1 MYPLILIVF
10 IITAE
15 TFPQY
20 TRRIATGLLNS
31 HADTLDIIVYLKVS
45 PQYTLAQ
52 KVKSQY
58 SDELHQIQAQI
69 DTVLHRYRLRSP
81 TPQVNE
87 HVPKFTAT
95 DKEILHQLIKQRE
108 QILTH
113 ERAELAHQLR
123 IALAPYYADI
133 NKVITSLGGHVKYTY
148 LTVSA
153 IAARVPKH
161 AVEVIADNTLVAYV
175 GEDRI
180 MHAQLNISTH
190 AICVDPFWEHGF
202 RGGVYDG
209 GILDTGVDIYHPA
222 LNDIAWFEAVFHES
236 GQHSPWYADD
246 PDTTD
251 DLQGHGTHVAGIA
264 FSTGSID
271 WEDYKGVA
279 YGIAYEDNT
288 YGFNMKAGWRDTNG
302 WGRMY
307 WSDAMAAIDWAVTHP
322 VDQVE
327 AINLSVGACTSV
339 DETDFSRFL
348 DATVDIWD
356 VFISVAAGN
365 YNPDNPCTRWIHDPA
380 ISYNAAAVA
389 GMTHYGTIDRADD
402 YIMWWSALGPT
413 PNGRRKPDIAA
424 PGHGI
429 TSTNNEWENNGTLD
443 DFIGLS
449 GTSMAAPH
457 VMGAALLLMDAGVPS
472 DPKIIKALLI
482 RNSEPWS
489 SPYYEEVSW
498 SDSSGW
504 GYINLSTTWAH
515 LSDYF
520 VFNLKPKGQ
529 YGDYK
534 LFKGYMFEDDRAILV
549 WNRHAIYSGDEP
561 PNTYYDLNNIDIRL
575 YDHNTGAIVDYDNTV
590 NDNVHEVTAETD
602 GEYVIKV
609 YSQDTQFE
617 GVTSEEVVL
626 ATPEGFVEASPPAF
640 IIRIKHPE
648 PILPG
653 ATFPMVVEVENY
665 GDVSAFNVSLNVN
678 IPAEFTIISGETS
691 QNLGTILPNSAKS
704 SDTLVLI
711 APTTT
716 GEYVVEAF
724 AYSQSYNEAYE
735 RCDSSVM
742 HISLPIRLSLLQC
755 VDGGSGYC
763 SQNSPIL
770 QFGLRMESI
779 DTIVV
784 EWTSGIRMLITGGF
798 VTNGIMDIS
807 EPNLPGPY
815 PLDVVDVGTNWLHLC
830 WEDNST
836 NEDGFQIERAIS
848 PDGPFTTIAT
858 VGANVTYYIDDGL
871 TPHTTYYYRVCGV
884 ISEPNFTAYSPYSN
898 VAYATTGEP
907 PISLAQTRVVDGG
920 SGYCSQNS
928 PVLQFGLFNTFTIDT
943 IFVYWPSGII
953 AYYTDVEFNQLIDID
968 EPHLP
973 APYPLSI
980 TEIGNTSLWLYWQDN
995 SIDEDG
1001 FRIERAASPDGPFS
1015 PIATVGANVTEYMD
1029 DNLTPHTTYYYR
1041 VCGFI
1046 SEPDFVAYSPYSNVA
1061 YAITG
1066 EPPVSLTQIRV
1077 VDGGSGYC
1085 SQNSHVLQF
1094 GLSYMFTIDT
1104 IFVYWPSGIIDTIVD
1119 VEADQQLTIVEGTTV
1134 NQPPLPFSLIA
1145 PQDGG
1150 YVNFADTFDWQ
1161 DAVDNIPQGDIV
1173 YYDLYISSDPNFST
1187 NVIVIDSLME
1197 SQYPVA
1203 NVPWSKHMM
1212 LTNHTFKRWRKHPDI
1227 VSFYRN
1233 KHSTKSNEYYWKV
1246 KAYDRYGAIT
1256 WSNETWQFE
1265 LDTIAP
1271 TTPIIISP
1279 IDVYLNTDTV
1289 NFIWSQSVSKAITS
1303 KATTKLLLYDITS
1316 PYKATKFPKNIASA
1330 PVHYV
1335 FELDTTV
1342 NFSSSIIIDTVD
1354 DTSYTVYGLID
1365 ANYYWRISAYDDAGN
1380 QSNWSYATFGI
1391 DRTPPEIV
1399 NFTHYNDTSGVDSLA
1414 VYATV
1419 YDALAGLDSLLLLY
1433 NVDDTGWVHQ
1443 TMTPIDTNTFVGWLT
1458 DVAGH
1463 HVHYFLRA
1471 VDKAIPPNVNITDTV
1486 SFLIVPVE
1494 EGLHPQPD
1502 IEISHHISYV
1512 KFILRGRNITLSI
1525 YDVAG
1530 RLLLRRRSP
1539 CEVIFKPASSG
1550 VYFWHTSGSICRSD
1564 KIVVIE

>member
-10 IITAE
+10 VIT
-15 TFPQY
+15 TDVFPQY
-20 TRRIATGLLNS
+20 TGRIATGLLNS
-31 HADTLDIIVYLKVS
+31 HADTLNVIVYLKVS

-87 HVPKFTAT
+87 HVPKFTSA

-133 NKVITSLGGHVKYTY
+133 SKIITSLGGHVKYTY

-236 GQHSPWYADD
+236 GQHNPWYADD

-380 ISYNAAAVA
+380 ISYNAVAVA

-489 SPYYEEVSW
+489 SPYYEGVSW

-626 ATPEGFVEASPPAF
+626 ATPECFVEASPPAF

-678 IPAEFTIISGETS
+678 IPPEFTIISGETS

-742 HISLPIRLSLLQC
+742 HVSLPIRLSLLQC

-784 EWTSGIRMLITGGF
+784 EWTSGIRMLIMGNF
-798 VTNGIMDIS
+798 VTNGIMDID
-807 EPNLPGPY
+807 EPNLPAPY
-815 PLDVVDVGTNWLHLC
+815 PLDIVDAGMDWLYLC

-836 NEDGFQIERAIS
+836 N
-848 PDGPFTTIAT
+848 
-858 VGANVTYYIDDGL
+858 
-871 TPHTTYYYRVCGV
+871 
-884 ISEPNFTAYSPYSN
+884 
-898 VAYATTGEP
+898 
-907 PISLAQTRVVDGG
+907 
-920 SGYCSQNS
+920 
-928 PVLQFGLFNTFTIDT
+928 
-943 IFVYWPSGII
+943 
-953 AYYTDVEFNQLIDID
+953 
-968 EPHLP
+968 
-973 APYPLSI
+973 
-980 TEIGNTSLWLYWQDN
+980 
-995 SIDEDG
+995 EDG
-1001 FRIERAASPDGPFS
+1001 FRIERAASPDGPFA
-1015 PIATVGANVTEYMD
+1015 PIATVGANITEYMD

-1061 YAITG
+1061 YATTG

-1094 GLSYMFTIDT
+1094 GLSYMFTVDT

-1119 VEADQQLTIVEGTTV
+1119 VEADQQLTIVEGATV

-1145 PQDGG
+1145 PQDSS

-1161 DAVDNIPQGDIV
+1161 DAVDNHPQGDIV

-1187 NVIVIDSLME
+1187 NVIVIDSLTE

-1203 NVPWSKHMM
+1203 NVPWPKHMM
-1212 LTNHTFKRWRKHPDI
+1212 LTNHTFKRLRKHPDI

-1289 NFIWSQSVSKAITS
+1289 NFIWSQSVSKAITT
-1303 KATTKLLLYDITS
+1303 KATTTKLLLYDIAS
-1316 PYKATKFPKNIASA
+1316 PYKATKFPKNVPSA

-1342 NFSSSIIIDTVD
+1342 NFSSPIIIDTVD
-1354 DTSYTVYGLID
+1354 DTSYTAYGLID

-1399 NFTHYNDTSGVDSLA
+1399 NFTHYNDTSGVDSLP

-1433 NVDDTGWVHQ
+1433 NVDDTGWLYQ

-1458 DVAGH
+1458 GVAGH

-1512 KFILRGRNITLSI
+1512 KFILRGRDITLSI
-1525 YDVAG
+1525 YDVTG
-1530 RLLLRRRSP
+1530 RLLLQRRSP

-1564 KIVVIE
+1564 KIVIVK

>member
-10 IITAE
+10 VIT
-15 TFPQY
+15 TDVFPQY
-20 TRRIATGLLNS
+20 TGRIATGLLNS
-31 HADTLDIIVYLKVS
+31 HADTLNVIVYLEVS

-87 HVPKFTAT
+87 HVPKFTAA

-123 IALAPYYADI
+123 
-133 NKVITSLGGHVKYTY
+133 
-148 LTVSA
+148 
-153 IAARVPKH
+153 
-161 AVEVIADNTLVAYV
+161 
-175 GEDRI
+175 
-180 MHAQLNISTH
+180 
-190 AICVDPFWEHGF
+190 
-202 RGGVYDG
+202 
-209 GILDTGVDIYHPA
+209 
-222 LNDIAWFEAVFHES
+222 
-236 GQHSPWYADD
+236 
-246 PDTTD
+246 
-251 DLQGHGTHVAGIA
+251 
-264 FSTGSID
+264 
-271 WEDYKGVA
+271 
-279 YGIAYEDNT
+279 
-288 YGFNMKAGWRDTNG
+288 
-302 WGRMY
+302 
-307 WSDAMAAIDWAVTHP
+307 
-322 VDQVE
+322 
-327 AINLSVGACTSV
+327 
-339 DETDFSRFL
+339 
-348 DATVDIWD
+348 
-356 VFISVAAGN
+356 
-365 YNPDNPCTRWIHDPA
+365 
-380 ISYNAAAVA
+380 
-389 GMTHYGTIDRADD
+389 
-402 YIMWWSALGPT
+402 
-413 PNGRRKPDIAA
+413 
-424 PGHGI
+424 
-429 TSTNNEWENNGTLD
+429 
-443 DFIGLS
+443 
-449 GTSMAAPH
+449 
-457 VMGAALLLMDAGVPS
+457 
-472 DPKIIKALLI
+472 
-482 RNSEPWS
+482 
-489 SPYYEEVSW
+489 
-498 SDSSGW
+498 
-504 GYINLSTTWAH
+504 
-515 LSDYF
+515 
-520 VFNLKPKGQ
+520 
-529 YGDYK
+529 
-534 LFKGYMFEDDRAILV
+534 
-549 WNRHAIYSGDEP
+549 
-561 PNTYYDLNNIDIRL
+561 
-575 YDHNTGAIVDYDNTV
+575 TGAIVDYDNTV

-678 IPAEFTIISGETS
+678 IPPEFTIISGETS

-784 EWTSGIRMLITGGF
+784 EWTSGIRMLIMGNF
-798 VTNGIMDIS
+798 VTNGIMDID
-807 EPNLPGPY
+807 EPNLPAPY
-815 PLDVVDVGTNWLHLC
+815 PLDIVDAGMDWLYLC

-836 NEDGFQIERAIS
+836 NEDGFRIERAAS
-848 PDGPFTTIAT
+848 PDGPFSPIAT
-858 VGANVTYYIDDGL
+858 VGANITEYMDDNL
-871 TPHTTYYYRVCGV
+871 TPHTTYYYRVCGF
-884 ISEPNFTAYSPYSN
+884 ISEPDFVAYSPYSN

-907 PISLAQTRVVDGG
+907 PVSLTQTRVVDGG

-928 PVLQFGLFNTFTIDT
+928 HVLQFGLFNTFTIDT
-943 IFVYWPSGII
+943 IFVYWPSGIT
-953 AYYTDVEFNQLIDID
+953 AYYMDVEINQLIDID

-1001 FRIERAASPDGPFS
+1001 FRIERATSPDGPFS

-1029 DNLTPHTTYYYR
+1029 DDLTPHTTYYYR

-1061 YAITG
+1061 YATTG

-1094 GLSYMFTIDT
+1094 GLSYMFTVDT

-1145 PQDGG
+1145 PQDSS

-1161 DAVDNIPQGDIV
+1161 DAVDNHPQGDIV
-1173 YYDLYISSDPNFST
+1173 YYDLYISNDPNFST
-1187 NVIVIDSLME
+1187 NVIVIDSLTE

-1203 NVPWSKHMM
+1203 NVPWPKHMM
-1212 LTNHTFKRWRKHPDI
+1212 LTNHTFKRLRKHPDI

-1303 KATTKLLLYDITS
+1303 KATTTKLLLYDITS

-1342 NFSSSIIIDTVD
+1342 NFSSPIIIDTVD
-1354 DTSYTVYGLID
+1354 DTSYTAYGLID

-1399 NFTHYNDTSGVDSLA
+1399 NFTHYNDTSGVDSLP

-1433 NVDDTGWVHQ
+1433 NVDDTGWLYQ

-1458 DVAGH
+1458 GVAGH

-1512 KFILRGRNITLSI
+1512 KFILRGRDITLSI
-1525 YDVAG
+1525 YDVTG
-1530 RLLLRRRSP
+1530 RLLLQRRSP

-1564 KIVVIE
+1564 KIVIVK

>member
-10 IITAE
+10 VITADA
-15 TFPQY
+15 FPQY
-20 TRRIATGLLNS
+20 TGRIATGLLNS
-31 HADTLDIIVYLKVS
+31 HADTLDVIAYLKVS

-58 SDELHQIQAQI
+58 SDELHQIQVQI
-69 DTVLHRYRLRSP
+69 DTLLHRYRLRSP

-87 HVPKFTAT
+87 HVPKLTSA
-95 DKEILHQLIKQRE
+95 DKEILYQLIKQRE

-123 IALAPYYADI
+123 
-133 NKVITSLGGHVKYTY
+133 
-148 LTVSA
+148 
-153 IAARVPKH
+153 
-161 AVEVIADNTLVAYV
+161 
-175 GEDRI
+175 
-180 MHAQLNISTH
+180 
-190 AICVDPFWEHGF
+190 
-202 RGGVYDG
+202 
-209 GILDTGVDIYHPA
+209 
-222 LNDIAWFEAVFHES
+222 
-236 GQHSPWYADD
+236 
-246 PDTTD
+246 
-251 DLQGHGTHVAGIA
+251 
-264 FSTGSID
+264 
-271 WEDYKGVA
+271 
-279 YGIAYEDNT
+279 
-288 YGFNMKAGWRDTNG
+288 
-302 WGRMY
+302 
-307 WSDAMAAIDWAVTHP
+307 
-322 VDQVE
+322 
-327 AINLSVGACTSV
+327 
-339 DETDFSRFL
+339 
-348 DATVDIWD
+348 
-356 VFISVAAGN
+356 
-365 YNPDNPCTRWIHDPA
+365 
-380 ISYNAAAVA
+380 
-389 GMTHYGTIDRADD
+389 
-402 YIMWWSALGPT
+402 
-413 PNGRRKPDIAA
+413 
-424 PGHGI
+424 
-429 TSTNNEWENNGTLD
+429 
-443 DFIGLS
+443 
-449 GTSMAAPH
+449 
-457 VMGAALLLMDAGVPS
+457 
-472 DPKIIKALLI
+472 
-482 RNSEPWS
+482 
-489 SPYYEEVSW
+489 
-498 SDSSGW
+498 
-504 GYINLSTTWAH
+504 
-515 LSDYF
+515 
-520 VFNLKPKGQ
+520 
-529 YGDYK
+529 
-534 LFKGYMFEDDRAILV
+534 
-549 WNRHAIYSGDEP
+549 
-561 PNTYYDLNNIDIRL
+561 
-575 YDHNTGAIVDYDNTV
+575 TGAIVDYDNTV
-590 NDNVHEVTAETD
+590 NDNVHEVTAKTD
-602 GEYVIKV
+602 AEYVIKV

-626 ATPEGFVEASPPAF
+626 ATPEGFVEASLPAF

-648 PILPG
+648 PILRG

-665 GDVSAFNVSLNVN
+665 GNVSAFNVSLNVN
-678 IPAEFTIISGETS
+678 IPAEFTIVSGETS

-742 HISLPIRLSLLQC
+742 HISPPIRLSLLQC

-784 EWTSGIRMLITGGF
+784 EWTSGIRMLIMGNF
-798 VTNGIMDIS
+798 VTNGIMDID
-807 EPNLPGPY
+807 EPNLPAPY
-815 PLDVVDVGTNWLHLC
+815 PLDIVDVSMDWLYLR

-836 NEDGFQIERAIS
+836 NEDGF
-848 PDGPFTTIAT
+848 
-858 VGANVTYYIDDGL
+858 
-871 TPHTTYYYRVCGV
+871 
-884 ISEPNFTAYSPYSN
+884 
-898 VAYATTGEP
+898 
-907 PISLAQTRVVDGG
+907 
-920 SGYCSQNS
+920 
-928 PVLQFGLFNTFTIDT
+928 
-943 IFVYWPSGII
+943 
-953 AYYTDVEFNQLIDID
+953 
-968 EPHLP
+968 
-973 APYPLSI
+973 
-980 TEIGNTSLWLYWQDN
+980 
-995 SIDEDG
+995 
-1001 FRIERAASPDGPFS
+1001 RIERATSPDGPFS

-1029 DNLTPHTTYYYR
+1029 DDLTPHTTYYYR

-1061 YAITG
+1061 YATTG

-1094 GLSYMFTIDT
+1094 GLFNMFTVDT
-1104 IFVYWPSGIIDTIVD
+1104 IFVYWPSGIIDTIVG

-1187 NVIVIDSLME
+1187 NVIVIDSLVE
-1197 SQYPVA
+1197 SKYPVA
-1203 NVPWSKHMM
+1203 NVPWPKHMM
-1212 LTNHTFKRWRKHPDI
+1212 LTNHTFKRWRKHSDI

-1289 NFIWSQSVSKAITS
+1289 NFIWSQSVSKAITT
-1303 KATTKLLLYDITS
+1303 KATTKLLPYDIAS
-1316 PYKATKFPKNIASA
+1316 PYKATKFPKNVASA

-1342 NFSSSIIIDTVD
+1342 NFSSPIIIDTVD
-1354 DTSYTVYGLID
+1354 DTSYTTYGLID

-1399 NFTHYNDTSGVDSLA
+1399 NFTHYNDTSGVDSLP

-1443 TMTPIDTNTFVGWLT
+1443 TMTPIDTNIFVGWLT

-1471 VDKAIPPNVNITDTV
+1471 VDKAIPPNVNVTDTV
-1486 SFLIVPVE
+1486 SFLILPVE
-1494 EGLHPQPD
+1494 EGLHLQPD

-1512 KFILRGRNITLSI
+1512 KFILRGRDIILSI
-1525 YDVAG
+1525 YDVTG

-1539 CEVIFKPASSG
+1539 CEVIFRPASSG

-1564 KIVVIE
+1564 KIVIVK